1 MTAWWLLI
9 GAMACDAERLGVQVP
24 RGGPGV
30 LQADAIKRDV
40 WKMTDP
46 RIGGRVPGSSG
57 ARHVAAHIA
66 TRMQENGLSPGF
78 DGLYRRDLG
87 RDVGE
92 MVCGVQRGS
101 GDQAVLIASLDPGIG
116 TLSVVP
122 AAGLISLSKT
132 VQRPQAPM
140 HSMYFCSIP
149 EASGLSGLP
158 ARGPVPIASILEVFL
173 IGTLT
178 GPELANDPG
187 PKVGHVQSRLLH
199 SGALS
204 AEVSDRIGEI
214 DYDRIRDRTADVYSV
229 IANVD

>member
-1 MTAWWLLI
+1 MMGLWLLVALV
-9 GAMACDAERLGVQVP
+9 GCDAERLGVRVP
-24 RGGPGV
+24 RGGPEA
-30 LQADAIKRDV
+30 LRAEAIKRDV

-57 ARHVAAHIA
+57 ARHVATHIA
-66 TRMQENGLSPGF
+66 TRMRQNGLAPVF
-78 DGLYRRDLG
+78 DGRYRRDLG

-122 AAGLISLSKT
+122 AAGLISLAKT

-140 HSMYFCSIP
+140 HSLYFCSIP

-158 ARGPVPIASILEVFL
+158 MRSPVPIASILEVFL

-214 DYDRIRDRTADVYSV
+214 NYDLIRDRIADVYSV
-229 IANVD
+229 ISNVD

>member
-1 MTAWWLLI
+1 MTGMWWLVVAL
-9 GAMACDAERLGVQVP
+9 ACDAEQLGVTVP
-24 RGGPGV
+24 RGGPDV
-30 LQADAIKRDV
+30 LRAGAIKRDV

-46 RIGGRVPGSSG
+46 RIGGRVPGSAG

-66 TRMQENGLSPGF
+66 ARMQEHGLSPVF
-78 DGLYRRDLG
+78 DGQYRRDLG
-87 RDVGE
+87 EDVGE

-122 AAGLISLSKT
+122 TAGLISLAQT

-140 HSMYFCSIP
+140 HSLYFCSIP

-158 ARGPVPIASILEVFL
+158 ARSPVPIASILEVFL

-178 GPELANDPG
+178 GPALASDPG

-204 AEVSDRIGEI
+204 AGVSDRIGEI
-214 DYDRIRDRTADVYSV
+214 DYERIRDRTADVYSV
-229 IANVD
+229 ISNVD